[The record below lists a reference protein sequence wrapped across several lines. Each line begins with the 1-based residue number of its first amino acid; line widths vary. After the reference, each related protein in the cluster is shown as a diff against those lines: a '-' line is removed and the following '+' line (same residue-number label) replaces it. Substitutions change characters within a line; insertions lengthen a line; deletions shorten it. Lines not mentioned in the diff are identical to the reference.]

1 MEYLNRICPYSEFI
15 NSTEEEMNDDKCD
28 NIFYGKV
35 TTSEYYNFI
44 FLNKVYSY
52 FKQQQQR
59 AQYVYIIDNELSDSK
74 KKLLFRVMGTAT
86 DPIKSN

>member
-1 MEYLNRICPYSEFI
+1 MMTNAI
-15 NSTEEEMNDDKCD
+15 

-35 TTSEYYNFI
+35 TTFRILYFI

-59 AQYVYIIDNELSDSK
+59 AQGVHN
-74 KKLLFRVMGTAT
+74 
-86 DPIKSN
+86 